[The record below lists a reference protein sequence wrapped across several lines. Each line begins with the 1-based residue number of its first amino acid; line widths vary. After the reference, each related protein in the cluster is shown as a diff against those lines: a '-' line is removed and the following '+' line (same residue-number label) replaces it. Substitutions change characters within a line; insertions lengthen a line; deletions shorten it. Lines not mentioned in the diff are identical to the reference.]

1 MANTIDISGY
11 TLNPLEQAELSKFIV
26 KQFMQQPT
34 VSQIHMV
41 WQGVKMKE
49 QIALVGRMGK
59 TGILDTA
66 CARPTSGTVI
76 PTSQKFWEPANIG
89 DTFINCAASMNSL
102 FKAYFSKINRYAEKF
117 NIEGSDLD
125 KLIIAMVE
133 DSMSKAVLRF
143 AWFGD
148 KAVPTA
154 GAAVAGLKVAGN
166 AKFYNAI
173 DGLWK
178 QIFAG
183 VTATTIKK
191 VAISENAQLTLPLQ
205 LALAADKARTTFDAM
220 YALATPELRAN
231 PDAFILVSGNLFQ
244 NYYQSLVSNGQVYDI
259 NILQNGL
266 QTLSYLG
273 KLVINMETVWDTDLF
288 ADFVDNTTNNAGYL
302 PNRAVFSH
310 ANNLP
315 IATLNEGD
323 LSLIESFWNNIDR
336 QNYTA
341 YGFSIDAK
349 VIQESEIVVAY

>member
-11 TLNPLEQAELSKFIV
+11 TLNPLEQTELSQFIV
-26 KQFMQQPT
+26 KQFMVQPT

-41 WQGVKMKE
+41 WTGVKMKE

-59 TGILDTA
+59 SGILDTSCTRPESGA
-66 CARPTSGTVI
+66 TVPTSE
-76 PTSQKFWEPANIG
+76 KFWEPANIG
-89 DTFINCAASMNSL
+89 DTFINCAVTMNGL
-102 FKAYFSKINRYAEKF
+102 FKAYFGKINRYAEKF

-133 DSMSKAVLRF
+133 DSMSKAILRF

-191 VAISENAQLTLPLQ
+191 VAISENAQVTLPLQ

-220 YALATPELRAN
+220 YAAATPELRAN

-244 NYYQSLVSNGQVYDI
+244 NYYQSLIAKGQVYDI

-273 KLVINMETVWDTDLF
+273 KTVINMETVWDTDLF
-288 ADFVDNTTNNAGYL
+288 ADFVGNTTNNAGYL

-310 ANNLP
+310 MNNLP
-315 IATLNEGD
+315 IATLNESD
-323 LSLIESFWNNIDR
+323 LSLIESFWDPKER
-336 QNYTA
+336 KNYTA
-341 YGFSIDAK
+341 YGYTVDAK
-349 VIQESEIVVAY
+349 VIREDEIVVAY